1 MGCQQLIRRTLLLLC
16 FAWASVAAYAQPGE
30 SKTEL
35 AIKQYQAGDLM
46 AARTTINEAL
56 QAGDAQKNP
65 YTWYVKGFIYK
76 EIYKEIEK
84 GNPTSENREVAV
96 EAILKSMA
104 LDPSGRQAENNKKAL
119 HYLAISF
126 YNDAVLLTRSLTP
139 ENLLMP
145 ERYYLRYKALNGY
158 LEPDKDYA
166 KQDAEFYKNM
176 ARGCRVIYEND
187 PVNQP
192 VFFEKT
198 IGYYQQ
204 AIAVQPDDFQ
214 ANYNLAVNYYN
225 RGVHKIRKIDHT
237 TEIFELITI
246 QDECIRLFKMA
257 LPYML
262 KAHEIEPQHTK
273 TLGGLMA
280 IYRSLSNNA
289 EAAEY
294 QRKLEALIQNGSTDE

>member
-1 MGCQQLIRRTLLLLC
+1 MGCQQLIRRTLLFLS
-16 FAWASVAAYAQPGE
+16 FAWAALAASAQPSNG
-30 SKTEL
+30 KTDQ
-35 AIKQYQAGDLM
+35 AIRQYQLGDLM

-56 QAGDAQKNP
+56 QAAEAQKNP

-76 EIYKEIEK
+76 EIYKEIEN
-84 GNPTSENREVAV
+84 GNPASENREIAV

-104 LDPSGRQAENNKKAL
+104 LDASGRQAENNKKAL

-126 YNDAVLLTRSLTP
+126 YNDAVILTRSLTP
-139 ENLLMP
+139 ENLLLP

-158 LEPDKDYA
+158 LEPEKNYTS
-166 KQDAEFYKNM
+166 QDAEFYKNM

-187 PVNQP
+187 PVNHP

-198 IGYYQQ
+198 IAYYQQ
-204 AIAVQPDDFQ
+204 AIAAIPDDFQ

-246 QDECIRLFKMA
+246 QDECIRFFKMA

-262 KAHEIEPQHTK
+262 KAHEIEPKHAK

-280 IYRSLSNNA
+280 IYRSLSNNS
-289 EAAEY
+289 EAADY